1 MCHGVAVYAAARS
14 ASTSRFSQ
22 RLQGVRAT
30 RARIEHMEVPAMQLV
45 VFALGDE
52 EYGLPI
58 TQVQEIIRFS
68 EPRSIP
74 NPHASIRGVINLRGR
89 IIPVCDLKLQ
99 LDVRA
104 AAVADDECEIVV
116 VESSA
121 GPAGM
126 IVDGVN
132 EVMTVTEEQIEPE
145 AGSRESYLNGIAKVG
160 DRLIVLLDAPGLVAA
175 LGLAP
180 RAQAA

>member
-1 MCHGVAVYAAARS
+1 
-14 ASTSRFSQ
+14 
-22 RLQGVRAT
+22 
-30 RARIEHMEVPAMQLV
+30 MQLV

-68 EPRSIP
+68 EPRTIP

-99 LDVRA
+99 LNVGSDE
-104 AAVADDECEIVV
+104 VADESSKIVI
-116 VESSA
+116 VESHSGSA
-121 GPAGM
+121 GL

-132 EVMTVTEEQIEPE
+132 EVMTVTEDQLEPE
-145 AGSRESYLNGIAKVG
+145 AGSQDGYLNGIAKV
-160 DRLIVLLDAPGLVAA
+160 DERLIVLLDAPGLIEA
-175 LGLAP
+175 LGI
-180 RAQAA
+180 AAHAKAA

>member
-1 MCHGVAVYAAARS
+1 
-14 ASTSRFSQ
+14 
-22 RLQGVRAT
+22 
-30 RARIEHMEVPAMQLV
+30 MQLV

-99 LDVRA
+99 LDVQ
-104 AAVADDECEIVV
+104 ADARPDAECEIVI
-116 VESSA
+116 VESDAGSA
-121 GPAGM
+121 GL
-126 IVDGVN
+126 IVDDVT
-132 EVMTVTEEQIEPE
+132 EVMTVTEDQIEPE
-145 AGSRESYLNGIAKVG
+145 AGSREGYLSGIAKVG
-160 DRLIVLLDAPGLVAA
+160 ERLIVLLDAPGLVAA
-175 LGLAP
+175 LGV
-180 RAQAA
+180 RVHAAAA

>member
-1 MCHGVAVYAAARS
+1 
-14 ASTSRFSQ
+14 
-22 RLQGVRAT
+22 
-30 RARIEHMEVPAMQLV
+30 MQLV

-99 LDVRA
+99 LDVDA
-104 AAVADDECEIVV
+104 AERPDSACEIVI
-116 VESSA
+116 VESGGGSA
-121 GPAGM
+121 GL
-126 IVDGVN
+126 IVDGVS
-132 EVMTVTEEQIEPE
+132 EVMTVTEEQIEAE
-145 AGSRESYLNGIAKVG
+145 AGSREGYLNGIAKVG
-160 DRLIVLLDAPGLVAA
+160 ERLIVLLDAPGLVGA
-175 LGLAP
+175 LGI
-180 RAQAA
+180 AAHEAA

>member
-1 MCHGVAVYAAARS
+1 
-14 ASTSRFSQ
+14 
-22 RLQGVRAT
+22 
-30 RARIEHMEVPAMQLV
+30 MQLV

-68 EPRSIP
+68 VPRTIP

-99 LDVRA
+99 LNVGFGE
-104 AAVADDECEIVV
+104 VADEASKIVI
-116 VESSA
+116 VESQSGSA
-121 GPAGM
+121 GL

-132 EVMTVTEEQIEPE
+132 EVMTVTEDQLEPD
-145 AGSRESYLNGIAKVG
+145 AGSQDGYLNGIAKV
-160 DRLIVLLDAPGLVAA
+160 DERLIVLLDAPGLIEA
-175 LGLAP
+175 LGISVHAK
-180 RAQAA
+180 AA

>member
-1 MCHGVAVYAAARS
+1 
-14 ASTSRFSQ
+14 
-22 RLQGVRAT
+22 
-30 RARIEHMEVPAMQLV
+30 MQLV

-68 EPRSIP
+68 EPRTIP

-99 LDVRA
+99 LNVGSDE
-104 AAVADDECEIVV
+104 VADESSKIVI
-116 VESSA
+116 VESHSGSA
-121 GPAGM
+121 GL

-132 EVMTVTEEQIEPE
+132 EVMTVTEDQ
-145 AGSRESYLNGIAKVG
+145 
-160 DRLIVLLDAPGLVAA
+160 LD
-175 LGLAP
+175 P
-180 RAQAA
+180 RPARRTAT

>member
-1 MCHGVAVYAAARS
+1 
-14 ASTSRFSQ
+14 
-22 RLQGVRAT
+22 
-30 RARIEHMEVPAMQLV
+30 MQLV

-99 LDVRA
+99 LDVHA
-104 AAVADDECEIVV
+104 AERPDSACEIVI
-116 VESSA
+116 VESFDMGIRE
-121 GPAGM
+121 GPE
-126 IVDGVN
+126 N
-132 EVMTVTEEQIEPE
+132 EVHLAHAAMPGTEQRPAAARVE
-145 AGSRESYLNGIAKVG
+145 AETGAGDAGHSQPLRAIRIAG
-160 DRLIVLLDAPGLVAA
+160 ECRLPLW
-175 LGLAP
+175 
-180 RAQAA
+180 

>member
-1 MCHGVAVYAAARS
+1 
-14 ASTSRFSQ
+14 
-22 RLQGVRAT
+22 
-30 RARIEHMEVPAMQLV
+30 MQLV

-68 EPRSIP
+68 EPRTIP

-99 LDVRA
+99 LNVGFGE
-104 AAVADDECEIVV
+104 VADEASKIVI
-116 VESSA
+116 VESQSGSA
-121 GPAGM
+121 GL

-132 EVMTVTEEQIEPE
+132 EVMTVTEDQLEPE
-145 AGSRESYLNGIAKVG
+145 AGSQDGYLNGIAKV
-160 DRLIVLLDAPGLVAA
+160 DERLIVLLDAPGLIEA
-175 LGLAP
+175 LGISVHAK
-180 RAQAA
+180 AA

>member
-1 MCHGVAVYAAARS
+1 
-14 ASTSRFSQ
+14 
-22 RLQGVRAT
+22 
-30 RARIEHMEVPAMQLV
+30 MQLV

-58 TQVQEIIRFS
+58 TQVQAIIRFS

-104 AAVADDECEIVV
+104 AERPDSACEIVI
-116 VESSA
+116 VES
-121 GPAGM
+121 
-126 IVDGVN
+126 
-132 EVMTVTEEQIEPE
+132 
-145 AGSRESYLNGIAKVG
+145 
-160 DRLIVLLDAPGLVAA
+160 
-175 LGLAP
+175 
-180 RAQAA
+180 